1 MLAQERPLP
10 FNYTI
15 GIPMIFYWLIICLF
29 GISLI
34 SSKSLTKRARISILV
49 VTFFLGIIFGGLPNP
64 LMPIQQTLIALG
76 AKQIVLFLIPTWMI
90 LSLLFLT
97 AFLAGRVF
105 CAYACPLGAWQELL
119 SFLSFKSDME
129 RQKNVKFRIDLP
141 TKFATRIR
149 WIFVASL
156 FFLASMFNWILLE
169 ELNPFTGFSNLH
181 NINSFVLTLPFIA
194 FSLVSVT
201 SIFLYRP
208 WCRFLCPF
216 GAGSAFIARFSEQK
230 YIRTIACTDCKLCE
244 QICPTQEAYR
254 DSLKGECYYCNRCLD
269 ICPHDA
275 IKFAR
280 DMS

>member
-1 MLAQERPLP
+1 MIAQDRTLP

-15 GIPMIFYWLIICLF
+15 GIPMIFYWLIICII

-34 SSKSLTKRARISILV
+34 STKSLTKRVRVFILA
-49 VTFFLGIIFGGLPNP
+49 VTFLLGIIFGGLPNP

-76 AKQIVLFLIPTWMI
+76 AKQIVLFLIPAWMI
-90 LSLLFLT
+90 LSLLFVT
-97 AFLAGRVF
+97 SFLVGRVF
-105 CAYACPLGAWQELL
+105 CGYACPLGAWQELL
-119 SFLSFKSDME
+119 SSISFKSDME
-129 RQKNVKFRIDLP
+129 SQKKARLRIDLP

-149 WIFVASL
+149 WIFVTSL
-156 FFLASMFNWILLE
+156 FFIAFVFNWILLE
-169 ELNPFTGFSNLH
+169 EINPFKGFSSLQS
-181 NINSFVLTLPFIA
+181 INSFVITLPFIA
-194 FSLVSVT
+194 FSVVSVT

-216 GAGSAFIARFSEQK
+216 GAGSAFFTRFSEDK
-230 YIRTIACTDCKLCE
+230 YIRTEACTDCTLCE

-275 IKFAR
+275 IGLHSNKA
-280 DMS
+280 

>member
-34 SSKSLTKRARISILV
+34 SNKSLTKRARISILV

-76 AKQIVLFLIPTWMI
+76 VKQIILFLIPAWMI
-90 LSLLFLT
+90 LSLLFVT
-97 AFLAGRVF
+97 SFLVGRIF
-105 CAYACPLGAWQELL
+105 CGYACPLGAWQELL
-119 SFLSFKSDME
+119 SSISFKSDME
-129 RQKNVKFRIDLP
+129 SQQKAKLRIDLP

-149 WIFVASL
+149 WIFVVAL
-156 FFLASMFNWILLE
+156 FFLAFGFNWILLE
-169 ELNPFTGFSNLH
+169 EINPFTGFSSLQS
-181 NINSFVLTLPFIA
+181 INSFVITLPFIA
-194 FSLVSVT
+194 FSIVSVS

-216 GAGSAFIARFSEQK
+216 GAGSAFFTRFSEDK
-230 YIRTIACTDCKLCE
+230 FIRTEACTDCTLCE

-275 IKFAR
+275 IKFTNE
-280 DMS
+280 